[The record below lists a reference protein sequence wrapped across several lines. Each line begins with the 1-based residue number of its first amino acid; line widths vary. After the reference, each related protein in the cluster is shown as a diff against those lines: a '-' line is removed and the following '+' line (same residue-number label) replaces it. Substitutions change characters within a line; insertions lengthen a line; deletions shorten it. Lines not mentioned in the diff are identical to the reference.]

1 MHMKLK
7 AMKRAEA
14 DARNKAWQD
23 KTAAQKL
30 AYLDANNL
38 RAVKQRTKINAT
50 KGAK

>member
-1 MHMKLK
+1 MKLK
-7 AMKRAEA
+7 ATKRAEA

-38 RAVKQRTKINAT
+38 MATKQRAKINNP